1 MPEVSRGRAVS
12 MCGVPDINDSSEMPK
27 WVDENKKQI
36 GVPVRTGSARKW
48 PRGRHRR
55 KAQKP
60 RSRSAASRRVSTAD
74 SGQRPA
80 GARGRAYAGLKWPHK
95 SAIVLRGV
103 ARQSVSCTSHRET
116 LCRGIWR
123 LVRAQR
129 LPPAPSLALGCQGTG
144 QLLGTPAWAA
154 SGETALGGCSGT
166 EVMAP
171 SATGLAVTGIVTGR
185 RAMACGTLTW
195 NVRASRFVLH
205 LMGSPFPL
213 RTHAPGSTRSPDTP

>member
-1 MPEVSRGRAVS
+1 MLCSFGNRSTRPWTPGHAAGLPAPTYSLGCPERSGALGLCRISLRLPTCPQCS
-12 MCGVPDINDSSEMPK
+12 WCGPGDLQGPAQGHELQEGQNWTKP
-27 WVDENKKQI
+27 
-36 GVPVRTGSARKW
+36 
-48 PRGRHRR
+48 
-55 KAQKP
+55 QKP

-166 EVMAP
+166 E
-171 SATGLAVTGIVTGR
+171 
-185 RAMACGTLTW
+185 
-195 NVRASRFVLH
+195 N
-205 LMGSPFPL
+205 
-213 RTHAPGSTRSPDTP
+213 TRPRVHSQP